1 MWLYIINIER
11 YREWILM
18 KCLICG
24 GESAGEVCNQCIR
37 LEKILF
43 QKEWSFKAGLIGK
56 AEDLRVAVSNLRI
69 SGRLPMSD
77 NPKGLNTRVDNVS
90 HYLMN
95 VKKVEETTYSG
106 KKAIM
111 VTIENP
117 ETKFTRY
124 LYLPNLDD
132 MAGLSAAINDAKTKA
147 ASLTER
153 IRQQKG
159 LAPAQTGAAVT
170 ASAGAAAAASFT
182 TAPRPTPKPIP
193 AQAQEENYDT
203 VALSGMADDLS
214 EFETKIKKLK
224 VLRDNGI
231 LSEEEYI
238 AEKKKLVSIF

>member
-1 MWLYIINIER
+1 
-11 YREWILM
+11 M

-37 LEKILF
+37 LEKIIF
-43 QKEWSFKAGLIGK
+43 QKEWSFKAGFIGK
-56 AEDLRVAVSNLRI
+56 SEDLRVAVSNLRI

-77 NPKGLNTRVDNVS
+77 NPKALNTRVDNVS
-90 HYLMN
+90 HYLLN
-95 VKKVEETTYSG
+95 VKKVEETSYSG
-106 KKAIM
+106 KKAVM

-117 ETKFTRY
+117 DTKFTRY
-124 LYLPNLDD
+124 LYLPGLDD
-132 MAGLSAAINDAKTKA
+132 MAGFSVAINDAKDKA
-147 ASLTER
+147 ATLTER

-159 LAPAQTGAAVT
+159 LAPAQTGLTPPV
-170 ASAGAAAAASFT
+170 SSGPSVT
-182 TAPRPTPKPIP
+182 TAPRPAAP
-193 AQAQEENYDT
+193 APSVTVPQPAQEENYDT

>member
-1 MWLYIINIER
+1 
-11 YREWILM
+11 M
-18 KCLICG
+18 KCAICG

-37 LEKILF
+37 LEKIIF

-56 AEDLRVAVSNLRI
+56 SEDLRVAVSNLRI

-77 NPKGLNTRVDNVS
+77 NPKAINTRVDNVS

-95 VKKVEETTYSG
+95 VSKVEEITYSG
-106 KKAIM
+106 KKAVM
-111 VTIENP
+111 VTIMNP

-124 LYLPNLDD
+124 LYLPALDD
-132 MAGLSAAINDAKTKA
+132 IAGLTNAIKDAKTKCA
-147 ASLTER
+147 TLTER

-159 LAPAQTGAAVT
+159 LAPAQTGAPAMSST
-170 ASAGAAAAASFT
+170 PAEAIASMT
-182 TAPRPTPKPIP
+182 HTAPSAPAPAPVPHVTTPGSDD
-193 AQAQEENYDT
+193 NYDT

>member
-1 MWLYIINIER
+1 
-11 YREWILM
+11 M

-24 GESAGEVCNQCIR
+24 GEAAGEVCNQCIR

-56 AEDLRVAVSNLRI
+56 TEDLRVAVSNLRI

-77 NPKGLNTRVDNVS
+77 NPKALNTRIDNVS

-106 KKAIM
+106 KKAVM

-117 ETKFTRY
+117 DTKFTRY

-132 MAGLSAAINDAKTKA
+132 MAGFSASINDAKTKA

-153 IRQQKG
+153 VRQQKG
-159 LAPAQTGAAVT
+159 LAPAQTGVAST
-170 ASAGAAAAASFT
+170 ASAGAAASVT
-182 TAPRPTPKPIP
+182 TAPRPAAPTAPMPKPEK
-193 AQAQEENYDT
+193 EENYDT

>member
-1 MWLYIINIER
+1 
-11 YREWILM
+11 M

-24 GESAGEVCNQCIR
+24 GEAAGEVCNQCIR
-37 LEKILF
+37 LEKIMF
-43 QKEWSFKAGLIGK
+43 QKEWSFKAGIIGK
-56 AEDLRVAVSNLRI
+56 AEDLRAAVSNLRI

-77 NPKGLNTRVDNVS
+77 NPKGLNTRIDNVS
-90 HYLMN
+90 HYLLN

-117 ETKFTRY
+117 ETKFTRF
-124 LYLPNLDD
+124 LYLPGLDD
-132 MAGLSAAINDAKTKA
+132 MAGFSAAINEAKEKA

-159 LAPAQTGAAVT
+159 LSTAAPAAAPV
-170 ASAGAAAAASFT
+170 ASSAGAAAAVQRAAAPT
-182 TAPRPTPKPIP
+182 PVVAAPTPRP
-193 AQAQEENYDT
+193 AQEENYDT

>member
-1 MWLYIINIER
+1 
-11 YREWILM
+11 M

>member
-1 MWLYIINIER
+1 
-11 YREWILM
+11 M

-37 LEKILF
+37 LEKIIF
-43 QKEWSFKAGLIGK
+43 QKEWSFKAGFIGK
-56 AEDLRVAVSNLRI
+56 SEDLRVAVSNLRI

-90 HYLMN
+90 HYLLN
-95 VKKVEETTYSG
+95 VKSVDETTYSG
-106 KKAIM
+106 KKAMM

-117 ETKFTRY
+117 ATKFVRY
-124 LYLPNLDD
+124 LYLPALDD
-132 MAGLSAAINDAKTKA
+132 MAGFTAAIKDAKTKA
-147 ASLTER
+147 ETLTDR

-159 LAPAQTGAAVT
+159 LAPVGGGSAPVATPAPSAPTTTVAPAPAAI
-170 ASAGAAAAASFT
+170 
-182 TAPRPTPKPIP
+182 PTPV
-193 AQAQEENYDT
+193 ARDEDVST
-203 VALSGMADDLS
+203 VALSGMAEDLS

-238 AEKKKLVSIF
+238 EEKKKLVSIF

>member
-1 MWLYIINIER
+1 
-11 YREWILM
+11 M

-24 GESAGEVCNQCIR
+24 GEAAGEVCNQCIR
-37 LEKILF
+37 LEKVLF
-43 QKEWSFKAGLIGK
+43 QKEWGFKAGLIGK
-56 AEDLRVAVSNLRI
+56 SEDLRVAVSNLRI
-69 SGRLPMSD
+69 SGRMPMSN
-77 NPKGLNTRVDNVS
+77 NPKGLNTRIDNVS
-90 HYLMN
+90 HYLLN
-95 VKKVEETTYSG
+95 VKSVEETAFSG
-106 KKAIM
+106 KKAAM

-117 ETKFTRY
+117 ETKFIRY

-132 MAGLSAAINDAKTKA
+132 MAGFTAAVNDAKTKA

-159 LAPAQTGAAVT
+159 LAPAQTGMPST
-170 ASAGAAAAASFT
+170 ASAGAAASVTMAPKPATAASAAA
-182 TAPRPTPKPIP
+182 APRKE
-193 AQAQEENYDT
+193 EENFDT

>member
-1 MWLYIINIER
+1 
-11 YREWILM
+11 M

-37 LEKILF
+37 LEKIVF

-77 NPKGLNTRVDNVS
+77 NPKALNTRVDNVS
-90 HYLMN
+90 HYLLN
-95 VKKVEETTYSG
+95 VKAVAETTYSG

-117 ETKFTRY
+117 ATKFTRY

-132 MAGLSAAINDAKTKA
+132 MAGLTAAINDAKTKA
-147 ASLTER
+147 QTLTDR

-159 LAPAQTGAAVT
+159 LAPMGSSS
-170 ASAGAAAAASFT
+170 ASAPASSAPAAASAPRPVAAAAPI
-182 TAPRPTPKPIP
+182 PRP
-193 AQAQEENYDT
+193 AAQEEDVST
-203 VALSGMADDLS
+203 VALSGMAEDLS

-238 AEKKKLVSIF
+238 EEKKKLVSIF

>member
-1 MWLYIINIER
+1 
-11 YREWILM
+11 M

-43 QKEWSFKAGLIGK
+43 QKEWTFKAGLIGK

-77 NPKGLNTRVDNVS
+77 NPKALNTRVDNVS

-106 KKAIM
+106 KKAVM

-117 ETKFTRY
+117 ETKFVRY

-170 ASAGAAAAASFT
+170 ASSGAASAAASAA
-182 TAPRPTPKPIP
+182 APRPIPRPVAPTPEK
-193 AQAQEENYDT
+193 EENYDT

>member
-1 MWLYIINIER
+1 
-11 YREWILM
+11 M

-37 LEKILF
+37 LEKIMF
-43 QKEWSFKAGLIGK
+43 QREWSFKAGFIGK
-56 AEDLRVAVSNLRI
+56 TEDLRVAVSNLRI

-90 HYLMN
+90 HYLLN
-95 VKKVEETTYSG
+95 VKSVDETTYSG
-106 KKAIM
+106 KKAMM

-117 ETKFTRY
+117 ATKFVRY
-124 LYLPNLDD
+124 LFLPSLDD
-132 MAGLSAAINDAKTKA
+132 MAGFAAAIKDAKTKA
-147 ASLTER
+147 ETLTDR

-159 LAPAQTGAAVT
+159 LAPVGGGSAPVAAPAPSAPTPTVAP
-170 ASAGAAAAASFT
+170 ASAAI
-182 TAPRPTPKPIP
+182 PTP
-193 AQAQEENYDT
+193 AARGEDVST
-203 VALSGMADDLS
+203 VALSGMAEDLS

-238 AEKKKLVSIF
+238 EEKKKLVNIF

>member
-1 MWLYIINIER
+1 
-11 YREWILM
+11 M

-24 GESAGEVCNQCIR
+24 GEAAGEVCNQCIR
-37 LEKILF
+37 LEKVLF
-43 QKEWSFKAGLIGK
+43 QKEWGFKAGLIGK
-56 AEDLRVAVSNLRI
+56 SEDLRVAVSNLRI
-69 SGRLPMSD
+69 SGRMPMSN
-77 NPKGLNTRVDNVS
+77 NPKGLNTRIDNVS
-90 HYLMN
+90 HYLLN
-95 VKKVEETTYSG
+95 VKSVEETAFSG
-106 KKAIM
+106 KKAAM

-117 ETKFTRY
+117 ETKFIRY

-132 MAGLSAAINDAKTKA
+132 MAGFTAAVNDAKTKA

-159 LAPAQTGAAVT
+159 LAPAQTGMPST
-170 ASAGAAAAASFT
+170 ASAGAAASVT
-182 TAPRPTPKPIP
+182 MAPRPATAASAAAAPRKE
-193 AQAQEENYDT
+193 EENFDT

>member
-1 MWLYIINIER
+1 
-11 YREWILM
+11 M

-37 LEKILF
+37 LEKIIF

-77 NPKGLNTRVDNVS
+77 NPKALNTRVDNVS
-90 HYLMN
+90 HYLLN
-95 VKKVEETTYSG
+95 VKSVEETTYSG

-117 ETKFTRY
+117 ATKFTRY

-132 MAGLSAAINDAKTKA
+132 MAGLTAAINDAKTKA
-147 ASLTER
+147 ETLTDR

-159 LAPAQTGAAVT
+159 LAPAGGSS
-170 ASAGAAAAASFT
+170 ASAAPAASASPAPAASAPVS
-182 TAPRPTPKPIP
+182 APRPASIPTPSAK
-193 AQAQEENYDT
+193 EEDVST
-203 VALSGMADDLS
+203 VALSGMAEDLS

-238 AEKKKLVSIF
+238 EEKKKLVSIF

>member
-1 MWLYIINIER
+1 
-11 YREWILM
+11 M

-37 LEKILF
+37 LEKIIF

-77 NPKGLNTRVDNVS
+77 NPKALNTRVDNVS
-90 HYLMN
+90 HYLLN
-95 VKKVEETTYSG
+95 VKSVEETTYSG

-111 VTIENP
+111 VTIVNP
-117 ETKFTRY
+117 ATKFTRY

-132 MAGLSAAINDAKTKA
+132 MAGLTAAINDAKTKA
-147 ASLTER
+147 ETLTDR

-159 LAPAQTGAAVT
+159 LAPAGGSS
-170 ASAGAAAAASFT
+170 ASAAPAASASPAPAASAPVS
-182 TAPRPTPKPIP
+182 APRPASIPTPSAK
-193 AQAQEENYDT
+193 EEDVST
-203 VALSGMADDLS
+203 VALSGMAEDLS

-224 VLRDNGI
+224 VFE
-231 LSEEEYI
+231 SF
-238 AEKKKLVSIF
+238 S

>member
-1 MWLYIINIER
+1 
-11 YREWILM
+11 M

-37 LEKILF
+37 LEKIMF

-77 NPKGLNTRVDNVS
+77 NPKALNTRVDNVS
-90 HYLMN
+90 HYLLN
-95 VKKVEETTYSG
+95 VKSVDETTYSG

-117 ETKFTRY
+117 ATKFTRY

-132 MAGLSAAINDAKTKA
+132 MAGLTAAINDAKTKA
-147 ASLTER
+147 ETLTDR

-159 LAPAQTGAAVT
+159 LAPVGGSSATSAAS
-170 ASAGAAAAASFT
+170 SAPAAAASVS
-182 TAPRPTPKPIP
+182 APIPVSIPTPAPS
-193 AQAQEENYDT
+193 EEDVST
-203 VALSGMADDLS
+203 VALSGMAEDLS

-238 AEKKKLVSIF
+238 EEKKKLVSIF

>member
-1 MWLYIINIER
+1 
-11 YREWILM
+11 M

-37 LEKILF
+37 LEKIIF

-77 NPKGLNTRVDNVS
+77 NPKALNTRVDNVS
-90 HYLMN
+90 HYLLN
-95 VKKVEETTYSG
+95 VKSVEETTYSG

-117 ETKFTRY
+117 ATKFIRY

-132 MAGLSAAINDAKTKA
+132 MAGLTAAINDAKTKA
-147 ASLTER
+147 ETLTDR

-159 LAPAQTGAAVT
+159 LAPAGGSS
-170 ASAGAAAAASFT
+170 ASAAPAASASPAPAASAPVS
-182 TAPRPTPKPIP
+182 APRPASIPTPSAK
-193 AQAQEENYDT
+193 EEDVST
-203 VALSGMADDLS
+203 VALSGMAEDLS

-238 AEKKKLVSIF
+238 EEKKKLVSIF

>member
-1 MWLYIINIER
+1 
-11 YREWILM
+11 M

-37 LEKILF
+37 LEKIIF

-77 NPKGLNTRVDNVS
+77 NPKALNTRIDNVS

-95 VKKVEETTYSG
+95 VKKVDEATYSG
-106 KKAIM
+106 KKAVM

-117 ETKFTRY
+117 DTKFTRY

-132 MAGLSAAINDAKTKA
+132 MAGFSAAINDAKTKA

-159 LAPAQTGAAVT
+159 LAPAQTGVAST
-170 ASAGAAAAASFT
+170 ASAGASAAASVTMAPRPAAAPVAAAA
-182 TAPRPTPKPIP
+182 PR
-193 AQAQEENYDT
+193 QEEENYDT

>member
-1 MWLYIINIER
+1 
-11 YREWILM
+11 M

-24 GESAGEVCNQCIR
+24 GDAAGEVCNQCIR
-37 LEKILF
+37 LEKIIF
-43 QKEWSFKAGLIGK
+43 QREWGFKAGIIGK
-56 AEDLRVAVSNLRI
+56 NEDLRVAVSNLRI

-77 NPKGLNTRVDNVS
+77 NPKALNTRIDNVS

-95 VKKVEETTYSG
+95 VKNVEETTFSG
-106 KKAIM
+106 KKASM
-111 VTIENP
+111 VTIQNSESG
-117 ETKFTRY
+117 FTRY
-124 LYLPNLDD
+124 LYLPGLDD
-132 MAGLSAAINDAKTKA
+132 LAGFAAAITDAKDKA

-159 LAPAQTGAAVT
+159 LAPAQTGAPVSI
-170 ASAGAAAAASFT
+170 ASTSAAALAAARSSS
-182 TAPRPTPKPIP
+182 APSYTSAP
-193 AQAQEENYDT
+193 APSVTVAPMPVQPQQENYDT

>member
-1 MWLYIINIER
+1 
-11 YREWILM
+11 M

-37 LEKILF
+37 LEKIIF

-77 NPKGLNTRVDNVS
+77 NPKALNTRVDNVS
-90 HYLMN
+90 HYLLN
-95 VKKVEETTYSG
+95 VKSVEETTYSG

-111 VTIENP
+111 VTIVNP
-117 ETKFTRY
+117 ATKFIRY

-132 MAGLSAAINDAKTKA
+132 MAGLTAAINDAKTKA
-147 ASLTER
+147 ETLTDR

-159 LAPAQTGAAVT
+159 LAPAGGSS
-170 ASAGAAAAASFT
+170 ASAAPAASASPAPAASAPVS
-182 TAPRPTPKPIP
+182 APRPASIPTPSAK
-193 AQAQEENYDT
+193 EEDVST
-203 VALSGMADDLS
+203 VALSGMAEDLS

-238 AEKKKLVSIF
+238 EEKKKLVSIF

>member
-1 MWLYIINIER
+1 
-11 YREWILM
+11 M

-37 LEKILF
+37 LEKIIF

-77 NPKGLNTRVDNVS
+77 NPKALNTRVDNVS
-90 HYLMN
+90 HYLLN
-95 VKKVEETTYSG
+95 VKSVEETTYSG

-111 VTIENP
+111 VTIVNP
-117 ETKFTRY
+117 ATQFIRY

-132 MAGLSAAINDAKTKA
+132 MVGLSASINYAKTKA
-147 ASLTER
+147 ETLTDR

-159 LAPAQTGAAVT
+159 LAPAGGS
-170 ASAGAAAAASFT
+170 SAPAAASASPAPSASAPVS
-182 TAPRPTPKPIP
+182 APRPASIPTPSAK
-193 AQAQEENYDT
+193 EEDVST
-203 VALSGMADDLS
+203 VALSGMAEDLS

-238 AEKKKLVSIF
+238 EEKKKLVSIF

>member
-1 MWLYIINIER
+1 
-11 YREWILM
+11 M

-37 LEKILF
+37 LEKIIF
-43 QKEWSFKAGLIGK
+43 QKEWSFKAGFIGK

-90 HYLMN
+90 HYLLN
-95 VKKVEETTYSG
+95 VKAVDETTYSG
-106 KKAIM
+106 KKAMM

-117 ETKFTRY
+117 ATKFVRY

-132 MAGLSAAINDAKTKA
+132 MAGFTAAIHDAKAKA
-147 ASLTER
+147 ETLTDR

-159 LAPAQTGAAVT
+159 LAPIGGGSAPVAAPA
-170 ASAGAAAAASFT
+170 ASA
-182 TAPRPTPKPIP
+182 PTPTVAPAPASIP
-193 AQAQEENYDT
+193 TPVAHDEDVST
-203 VALSGMADDLS
+203 VALSGMAEDLS

-238 AEKKKLVSIF
+238 EEKKKLVSIF

>member
-1 MWLYIINIER
+1 
-11 YREWILM
+11 M

-37 LEKILF
+37 LEKIIF

-77 NPKGLNTRVDNVS
+77 NPKALNTRVDNVS
-90 HYLMN
+90 HYLLN
-95 VKKVEETTYSG
+95 VKSVEETTYSG
-106 KKAIM
+106 KKAVM

-117 ETKFTRY
+117 ATKFTRY

-132 MAGLSAAINDAKTKA
+132 MAGLTAAINDAKTKA
-147 ASLTER
+147 ETLTDR

-159 LAPAQTGAAVT
+159 LAPAGGSSAPAASPT
-170 ASAGAAAAASFT
+170 PAASAPVSA
-182 TAPRPTPKPIP
+182 PIP
-193 AQAQEENYDT
+193 ASIPTPAAKEEDVST
-203 VALSGMADDLS
+203 VALSGMAEDLS

-238 AEKKKLVSIF
+238 EEKKKLVSIF

>member
-1 MWLYIINIER
+1 
-11 YREWILM
+11 M

-37 LEKILF
+37 LEKIIF
-43 QKEWSFKAGLIGK
+43 QKEWSFKAGFIGK

-90 HYLMN
+90 HYLLN
-95 VKKVEETTYSG
+95 VKAVDETTYSG
-106 KKAIM
+106 KKAMM

-117 ETKFTRY
+117 ATKFVRY

-132 MAGLSAAINDAKTKA
+132 MAGFTAAIQDAKAKA
-147 ASLTER
+147 ETLTDR

-159 LAPAQTGAAVT
+159 LAPIGGGSAPAAAPA
-170 ASAGAAAAASFT
+170 ASA
-182 TAPRPTPKPIP
+182 PTPTVAPAPASIP
-193 AQAQEENYDT
+193 TSVAHDEDVST
-203 VALSGMADDLS
+203 VALSGMAEDLS

-238 AEKKKLVSIF
+238 EEKKKLVSIF

>member
-1 MWLYIINIER
+1 
-11 YREWILM
+11 M

-37 LEKILF
+37 LEKILY
-43 QKEWSFKAGLIGK
+43 QKEWSYKAGLIGK

-77 NPKGLNTRVDNVS
+77 NPKALNTRIDNVS
-90 HYLMN
+90 HYLLN
-95 VKKVEETTYSG
+95 VKSVEETSYGG

-117 ETKFTRY
+117 ATKFTRY
-124 LYLPNLDD
+124 LYLPGLDD
-132 MAGLSAAINDAKTKA
+132 IAGVTASVNDAKTKA
-147 ASLTER
+147 ETLTDR

-159 LAPAQTGAAVT
+159 LAPIGGGAPAPAPA
-170 ASAGAAAAASFT
+170 ASAPSITAAAAAPSIT
-182 TAPRPTPKPIP
+182 AAPRPVPTV
-193 AQAQEENYDT
+193 AAEEDVST
-203 VALSGMADDLS
+203 VALSGMAEDLS

-238 AEKKKLVSIF
+238 EEKKKLVSIF

>member
-1 MWLYIINIER
+1 
-11 YREWILM
+11 M

-37 LEKILF
+37 LEKIIF

-77 NPKGLNTRVDNVS
+77 NPKALNTRVDNVS
-90 HYLMN
+90 HYLLN
-95 VKKVEETTYSG
+95 VKSVEETTYSG

-117 ETKFTRY
+117 ATKFTRY

-132 MAGLSAAINDAKTKA
+132 MAGLTAAINDAKTKA
-147 ASLTER
+147 ETLTDR

-159 LAPAQTGAAVT
+159 LAPAGGSS
-170 ASAGAAAAASFT
+170 ASAAPAAPVLLRTAA
-182 TAPRPTPKPIP
+182 
-193 AQAQEENYDT
+193 
-203 VALSGMADDLS
+203 G
-214 EFETKIKKLK
+214 
-224 VLRDNGI
+224 
-231 LSEEEYI
+231 
-238 AEKKKLVSIF
+238 

>member
-1 MWLYIINIER
+1 
-11 YREWILM
+11 M

-24 GESAGEVCNQCIR
+24 GEAAGEVCNQCIR
-37 LEKILF
+37 LEKIIF
-43 QKEWSFKAGLIGK
+43 QREWGFKAGIIGK
-56 AEDLRVAVSNLRI
+56 SEDLRVAVSNLRI

-77 NPKGLNTRVDNVS
+77 NPKALNTRIDNVS

-95 VKKVEETTYSG
+95 VKNVEETTFSG
-106 KKAIM
+106 KKASM
-111 VTIENP
+111 VTIQNSESG
-117 ETKFTRY
+117 FTRY
-124 LYLPNLDD
+124 LYLPGLDD
-132 MAGLSAAINDAKTKA
+132 LAGFAAAITDAKDKA

-159 LAPAQTGAAVT
+159 LAPAQTGAPVSI
-170 ASAGAAAAASFT
+170 ASTSAAALAAARSGAPSFT
-182 TAPRPTPKPIP
+182 TAPAPSVTVAPMPVQP
-193 AQAQEENYDT
+193 QQENYDT

>member
-1 MWLYIINIER
+1 
-11 YREWILM
+11 M

-37 LEKILF
+37 LEKIIF
-43 QKEWSFKAGLIGK
+43 QKEWSFKAGIIGK
-56 AEDLRVAVSNLRI
+56 SEDLRVAVSNLRI

-77 NPKGLNTRVDNVS
+77 NPKALNTRIDNVS

-95 VKKVEETTYSG
+95 VKKVEESTYSG
-106 KKAIM
+106 KKAVM

-117 ETKFTRY
+117 DTKFTRY

-132 MAGLSAAINDAKTKA
+132 MAGFSASINDAKSKA

-159 LAPAQTGAAVT
+159 LAPAQTGVPSI
-170 ASAGAAAAASFT
+170 ASAGATASAISYT
-182 TAPRPTPKPIP
+182 QAPKPVTVAPLP
-193 AQAQEENYDT
+193 AAEKEENYDT

>member
-1 MWLYIINIER
+1 
-11 YREWILM
+11 M

-24 GESAGEVCNQCIR
+24 GEAAGEVCNQCIR
-37 LEKILF
+37 LEKVLF
-43 QKEWSFKAGLIGK
+43 QKEWGFKAGLIGK
-56 AEDLRVAVSNLRI
+56 SEDLRVAVSNLRI
-69 SGRLPMSD
+69 SGRMPMSN
-77 NPKGLNTRVDNVS
+77 NPKGLNTRIDNVS
-90 HYLMN
+90 HYLLN
-95 VKKVEETTYSG
+95 VKSVEETAFSG
-106 KKAIM
+106 KKAAM

-117 ETKFTRY
+117 ETKFIRY

-132 MAGLSAAINDAKTKA
+132 MAGFTAAVNDAKTKA

-159 LAPAQTGAAVT
+159 LAPAQTGMPST
-170 ASAGAAAAASFT
+170 ASAGAAASVTMAPKPATAASVAA
-182 TAPRPTPKPIP
+182 APRKE
-193 AQAQEENYDT
+193 EENFDT

>member
-1 MWLYIINIER
+1 
-11 YREWILM
+11 M

-37 LEKILF
+37 LEKIIF
-43 QKEWSFKAGLIGK
+43 QKEWSFKAGFIGK

-90 HYLMN
+90 HYLLN
-95 VKKVEETTYSG
+95 VKAVDETTYSG
-106 KKAIM
+106 KKAMM

-117 ETKFTRY
+117 ATKFVRY

-132 MAGLSAAINDAKTKA
+132 MAGFTAAIQDAKAKA
-147 ASLTER
+147 ETLTDR

-159 LAPAQTGAAVT
+159 LAPIGGG
-170 ASAGAAAAASFT
+170 SAPAAA
-182 TAPRPTPKPIP
+182 PTPTVAPAPASIP
-193 AQAQEENYDT
+193 TPVAHDEDVST
-203 VALSGMADDLS
+203 VALSGMAEDLS

-238 AEKKKLVSIF
+238 EEKKKLVSIF

>member
-1 MWLYIINIER
+1 
-11 YREWILM
+11 M

-37 LEKILF
+37 LEKIIF
-43 QKEWSFKAGLIGK
+43 QKEWSFKAGFIGK
-56 AEDLRVAVSNLRI
+56 SEDLRVAVSNLRI

-90 HYLMN
+90 HYLLN
-95 VKKVEETTYSG
+95 VKSVDETTYSG
-106 KKAIM
+106 KKAMM

-117 ETKFTRY
+117 ATKFVRY
-124 LYLPNLDD
+124 LYLPALDD
-132 MAGLSAAINDAKTKA
+132 MAGFATAIKDAKTKA
-147 ASLTER
+147 ETLTDR

-159 LAPAQTGAAVT
+159 LAPVGGGSAPVATPAPSAPTVAPAPAAI
-170 ASAGAAAAASFT
+170 
-182 TAPRPTPKPIP
+182 PTP
-193 AQAQEENYDT
+193 AARDEDVST
-203 VALSGMADDLS
+203 VALSGMAEDLS

-238 AEKKKLVSIF
+238 EEKKKLVSIF

>member
-1 MWLYIINIER
+1 
-11 YREWILM
+11 M

-37 LEKILF
+37 LEKILY
-43 QKEWSFKAGLIGK
+43 QKEWSYKAGIIGK

-77 NPKGLNTRVDNVS
+77 NPKALNTRIDNVS
-90 HYLMN
+90 HYLLN
-95 VKKVEETTYSG
+95 VKSVEETNYGG

-117 ETKFTRY
+117 ATKFTRY
-124 LYLPNLDD
+124 LYLPGLDD
-132 MAGLSAAINDAKTKA
+132 IAGVTASVNDAKTKA
-147 ASLTER
+147 ETLTDR

-159 LAPAQTGAAVT
+159 LAPIGGGSAPAPTPAASAPSIT
-170 ASAGAAAAASFT
+170 AAGAAPSFT
-182 TAPRPTPKPIP
+182 AAPRPVTVAPTPS
-193 AQAQEENYDT
+193 AADEDVST
-203 VALSGMADDLS
+203 VALSGMAEDLS

-238 AEKKKLVSIF
+238 EEKKKLVSIF

>member
-1 MWLYIINIER
+1 
-11 YREWILM
+11 M

-24 GESAGEVCNQCIR
+24 GEAAGEVCNQCIR
-37 LEKILF
+37 LEKVLF
-43 QKEWSFKAGLIGK
+43 QKEWGFKAGLIGK
-56 AEDLRVAVSNLRI
+56 SEDLRVAVSNLRI
-69 SGRLPMSD
+69 SGRMPMG
-77 NPKGLNTRVDNVS
+77 NNAKGLNTRIDNVS

-95 VKKVEETTYSG
+95 VKNVEETTFSG
-106 KKAIM
+106 KKAAM
-111 VTIENP
+111 VTIENT
-117 ETKFTRY
+117 ETKFVRY
-124 LYLPNLDD
+124 LYLPSLVD
-132 MAGLSAAINDAKTKA
+132 MAGFTAAVNDAKTKA

-159 LAPAQTGAAVT
+159 LAPAQTGVAST
-170 ASAGAAAAASFT
+170 ASAGASAAASVTMAPRPAVAPSAAAAAAAS
-182 TAPRPTPKPIP
+182 R
-193 AQAQEENYDT
+193 QEEDNFDT

>member
-1 MWLYIINIER
+1 
-11 YREWILM
+11 M

-37 LEKILF
+37 LEKIIF

-77 NPKGLNTRVDNVS
+77 NPKALNTRVDNVS
-90 HYLMN
+90 HYLLN
-95 VKKVEETTYSG
+95 VKSVEETTYSG

-117 ETKFTRY
+117 VTKFIRY

-132 MAGLSAAINDAKTKA
+132 MAGLTAAINDAKTKA
-147 ASLTER
+147 ETLTDR

-159 LAPAQTGAAVT
+159 LAPAGGSS
-170 ASAGAAAAASFT
+170 ASASPAPAASAPVS
-182 TAPRPTPKPIP
+182 APRPVSIPTPSAK
-193 AQAQEENYDT
+193 EEDVST
-203 VALSGMADDLS
+203 VALSGMAEDLS

-238 AEKKKLVSIF
+238 EEKKKLVSIF

>member
-1 MWLYIINIER
+1 
-11 YREWILM
+11 M

-24 GESAGEVCNQCIR
+24 GEAAGEVCNQCIR
-37 LEKILF
+37 LEKIIF
-43 QKEWSFKAGLIGK
+43 QKEWSFKAGFIGK

-77 NPKGLNTRVDNVS
+77 NPKALNTRVDNVS

-95 VKKVEETTYSG
+95 VKKVEETSYSG
-106 KKAIM
+106 KKAVM

-132 MAGLSAAINDAKTKA
+132 MAGFMASINDAKTKA

-159 LAPAQTGAAVT
+159 LAPAQTGIATPAASAAAQRAVT
-170 ASAGAAAAASFT
+170 AAPSVT
-182 TAPRPTPKPIP
+182 TPQP
-193 AQAQEENYDT
+193 AQEENYDT

>member
-1 MWLYIINIER
+1 
-11 YREWILM
+11 M
-18 KCLICG
+18 KCAICG

-37 LEKILF
+37 LEKIIF

-56 AEDLRVAVSNLRI
+56 SEDLRVAVSNLRI

-77 NPKGLNTRVDNVS
+77 NPKAINTRVDNVS

-95 VKKVEETTYSG
+95 VSKVEETTYSG
-106 KKAIM
+106 KKAMM
-111 VTIENP
+111 VTIQNP

-124 LYLPNLDD
+124 LYLPALDD
-132 MAGLSAAINDAKTKA
+132 IAGLTNAIKDAKTKA
-147 ASLTER
+147 ATLTER

-159 LAPAQTGAAVT
+159 LAPAQTGAPAMT
-170 ASAGAAAAASFT
+170 AATAAPVH
-182 TAPRPTPKPIP
+182 TAPVPAPAPAPITTPGSDD
-193 AQAQEENYDT
+193 NFDT

>member
-1 MWLYIINIER
+1 
-11 YREWILM
+11 M

-37 LEKILF
+37 LEKIIF

-56 AEDLRVAVSNLRI
+56 SEDLRVAVSNLRI

-77 NPKGLNTRVDNVS
+77 NPKALNTRVDNVS

-95 VKKVEETTYSG
+95 VKKVDETTYSG
-106 KKAIM
+106 KKAVM

-117 ETKFTRY
+117 DTKFTRY

-132 MAGLSAAINDAKTKA
+132 MAGFSASINDAKTKA

-159 LAPAQTGAAVT
+159 LAPAQTGMPST
-170 ASAGAAAAASFT
+170 ASAGAAASAVSYTQAPKPVT
-182 TAPRPTPKPIP
+182 TAPMP
-193 AQAQEENYDT
+193 AAEKEENFDT